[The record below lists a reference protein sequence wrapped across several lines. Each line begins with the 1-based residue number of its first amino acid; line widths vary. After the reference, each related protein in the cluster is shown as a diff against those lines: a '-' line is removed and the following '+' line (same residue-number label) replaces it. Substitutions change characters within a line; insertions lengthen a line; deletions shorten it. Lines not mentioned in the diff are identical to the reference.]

1 MFEYLTGFA
10 LCLDEEC
17 TVDDTTNNPRGYGNV
32 TALHLAALAGKV
44 KMVTS
49 LVTNGADVNK
59 QTTLGDTPLFEAC
72 FEGHLSVVKYLVE
85 AGADL
90 SIPNNRKTTCLMI
103 ASYADNA
110 NVIKYLIQKNL
121 DVNAVDIEGR
131 NAMFYTAA
139 GGRLDTLIFL
149 FDNGCQVHFMQKLN
163 VDVRSTTGGYVF
175 TGVCLNMGGG
185 GGRVP
190 QSLVSGMTQVL
201 SGGGGHLVPGS
212 FQGVP
217 LISVTDLVQSSVPG
231 PSHGVTK
238 DRG

>member
-1 MFEYLTGFA
+1 MNFRSYCQPDLILRSKIRRPSNSREISIKRPTPIIAAVAEWYTEVFEYLTGFG

-17 TVDDTTNNPRGYGNV
+17 TVDDTTNNPRGYGDV

-49 LVTNGADVNK
+49 LVTNGAGVNK

-85 AGADL
+85 VGADL

-110 NVIKYLIQKNL
+110 DVIKYLIQKNL

-149 FDNGCQVHFMQKLN
+149 FDNGCQVSRIQELN
-163 VDVRSTTGGYVF
+163 AE
-175 TGVCLNMGGG
+175 N
-185 GGRVP
+185 
-190 QSLVSGMTQVL
+190 
-201 SGGGGHLVPGS
+201 
-212 FQGVP
+212 
-217 LISVTDLVQSSVPG
+217 
-231 PSHGVTK
+231 
-238 DRG
+238 